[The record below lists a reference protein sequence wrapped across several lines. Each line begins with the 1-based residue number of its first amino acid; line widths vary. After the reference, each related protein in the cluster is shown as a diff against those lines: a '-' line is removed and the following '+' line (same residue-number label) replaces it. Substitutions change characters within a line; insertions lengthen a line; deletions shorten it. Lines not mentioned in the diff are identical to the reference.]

1 MSIIKK
7 NLTFIIL
14 FLLIFIT
21 DRISKFWVITKV
33 KNTLDST
40 IVKTSYINIELI
52 WNEGVAFGLLST
64 TSPKIYNIISI
75 IVLIVIMAVIYL
87 IKKSK
92 NIEKFFLIMVLAG
105 ACGNFYDRIVYKSV
119 PDFIDFHIK
128 DFHWFIFNVADIF
141 ITLGILLIIT
151 REIISNKKK
160 ND

>member
-105 ACGNFYDRIVYKSV
+105 AFGNFYDRIVYKSV

>member
-7 NLTFIIL
+7 NLTLIIL

-21 DRISKFWVITKV
+21 DRISKVWIVTRV

-40 IVKTSYINIELI
+40 IIKTNYINIELI

-64 TSPKIYNIISI
+64 TSSKIYNIITI
-75 IVLIVIMAVIYL
+75 IVLIVIMFVIYL
-87 IKKSK
+87 IKNSK
-92 NIEKFFLIMVLAG
+92 KIEKFFLVIVLAG
-105 ACGNFYDRIVYKSV
+105 ACGNFYDRVVYKSV

-151 REIISNKKK
+151 KEIISNKKK